1 MNRKRVLITGASS
14 GIGQQLANDYLLEDW
29 EVIACGRNS
38 ERLMNTNATQHLQFD
53 IQDRQ
58 ETIANSK
65 EIEQPLDLII
75 LNAGTCEYIDDVQ
88 SFDSTLF
95 ERVIRS
101 NVIGLGNCIEALL
114 PHLKADGQIALM
126 GSAATLLPFSRA
138 QAYGASKAA
147 VTYLSRSLQVDLKHQ
162 GINVCLI
169 QPGFVKTPLTDK
181 NDFDMPGMI
190 SMERASDTIR
200 QGLKKR
206 KSTIV
211 TPWLF
216 NRLLGL
222 LGALPDPLP
231 TLIATKLRRA

>member
-1 MNRKRVLITGASS
+1 MSRKRVLITGASS
-14 GIGQQLANDYLLEDW
+14 GIGQQLANDYFAEDW
-29 EVIACGRNS
+29 EVIACGRDS
-38 ERLMNTNATQHLQFD
+38 ARLLNTGATQHLQFD
-53 IQDRQ
+53 IQDRL
-58 ETIANSK
+58 ETIETAK
-65 EIEQPLDLII
+65 QIEQPLDLII

-88 SFDSTLF
+88 KFDSALL
-95 ERVIRS
+95 ERVLRS

-114 PHLKADGQIALM
+114 PHLKTGGQIALM

-147 VTYLSRSLQVDLKHQ
+147 VTYLSRSLQVDLKPQ

-169 QPGFVKTPLTDK
+169 QPGFVRTPLTDK

-190 SMERASDTIR
+190 SVEQACNTIR
-200 QGLKKR
+200 KGLMKR

-231 TLIATKLRRA
+231 TLIASKLRRT